1 MSLPAA
7 LLQRLKKRGLVTKQS
22 GKYKDQY
29 RIQKED
35 NQLQLSTGAA
45 PISEAIEE
53 IIAENYDDDDK
64 SGPYPYKEDTS
75 PEPKRRSVEEKFWSH
90 RIKERIG
97 VNESYHGYKLCPNK
111 YNIYHKCS
119 LYCVN
124 KFNSSPLSQ
133 PSHRYLKRYKR
144 LLRKYPLE
152 AGWKDVYDKG
162 CKAFYFYNSTT
173 QTVSWLPPS
182 HPKAR
187 ITNSAAVFRRQLA
200 NSNDEFN
207 FDTNMVQPK
216 SSNQNEPDEPDVFVP
231 AKKQKSRDLE
241 RKIQRRRRNDN

>member
-22 GKYKDQY
+22 G
-29 RIQKED
+29 
-35 NQLQLSTGAA
+35 TT

-64 SGPYPYKEDTS
+64 GAPYAPYKEE
-75 PEPKRRSVEEKFWSH
+75 PEPKRKSVEEQFWSH

-97 VNESYHGYKLCPNK
+97 VNESHHGYKLCPNK
-111 YNIYHKCS
+111 YNIWHKCS

-124 KFNSSPLSQ
+124 KFNSTPHSSQ
-133 PSHRYLKRYKR
+133 PSQEYLKRYKR

-152 AGWKDVYDKG
+152 AGWKDMYDKG
-162 CKAFYFYNSTT
+162 CKAHYFYNSTT
-173 QTVSWLPPS
+173 QKVSWLPPS

-187 ITNSAAVFRRQLA
+187 VTHSAAVFRRQLA

-207 FDTNMVQPK
+207 FDSNNLPILPK
-216 SSNQNEPDEPDVFVP
+216 STGGGGGGGSNELNEPENAYTSSYAP
-231 AKKQKSRDLE
+231 AKKQKSRDLD
-241 RKIQRRRRNDN
+241 RKMHRRRRND

>member
-7 LLQRLKKRGLVTKQS
+7 LLQRLKKRGLVTKQPS
-22 GKYKDQY
+22 NV
-29 RIQKED
+29 E
-35 NQLQLSTGAA
+35 T
-45 PISEAIEE
+45 IEE
-53 IIAENYDDDDK
+53 IIAENYDDDEK
-64 SGPYPYKEDTS
+64 NGSPYPYKEES
-75 PEPKRRSVEEKFWSH
+75 APEPKRRSVEEQFWSH

-111 YNIYHKCS
+111 YNIWHKCS

-124 KFNSSPLSQ
+124 RWTSSSNSQ
-133 PSHRYLKRYKR
+133 PSQQYLKRYKR

-162 CKAFYFYNSTT
+162 CKAYYFYNSTT
-173 QTVSWLPPS
+173 QMVSWLPPS

-187 ITNSAAVFRRQLA
+187 VTHSAAVFRRQLA

-207 FDTNMVQPK
+207 FDGQNL
-216 SSNQNEPDEPDVFVP
+216 SNDADEPENPFSSTHVP
-231 AKKQKSRDLE
+231 HKKQKSRDLD
-241 RKIQRRRRNDN
+241 RKLQRRRRNEN